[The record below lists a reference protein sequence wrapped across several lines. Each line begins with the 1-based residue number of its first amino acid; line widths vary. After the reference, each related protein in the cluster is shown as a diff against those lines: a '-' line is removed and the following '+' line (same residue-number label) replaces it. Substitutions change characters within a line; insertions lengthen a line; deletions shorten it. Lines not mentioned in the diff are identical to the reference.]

1 MIPNLGALER
11 QAAALQRQIR
21 DERTMARAALAPSS
35 PLALADRLGIVLDPW
50 QAEAL
55 TTERLDILL
64 LVTRQGGKGMVASL
78 LALHALVDDPGSTTV
93 IVSRAE
99 RQAKRLLR
107 RIRRLYRQL
116 EDVPPVIVDGQT
128 TLELRSG
135 SEVLALPGSEE
146 TIRGVESVDLLII
159 DEAALVPDELY
170 TAVSPMLAVSNG
182 RTVALSTPRGKRGWF
197 HGEWV
202 DGGDGWHRAKVT
214 AREIPRIDPAWLE
227 RQRDKIGDYDFS
239 QEYLCEFLDADDQLF
254 PTDLIHAACTPDVLP
269 LAL

>member
-1 MIPNLGALER
+1 MTVNLGALQR

-21 DERTMARAALAPSS
+21 DERTMTSVGLAPSS
-35 PLALADRLGIVLDPW
+35 PLVLAERLGIVLDPW
-50 QAEAL
+50 QADAL
-55 TTERLDILL
+55 TTELLDVLL

-78 LALHALVDDPGSTTV
+78 LALDALVADPGSTTV

-107 RIRRLYRQL
+107 RIRRLYRRL
-116 EDVPPVIVDGQT
+116 DDVPPVIVDGQT
-128 TLELRSG
+128 VLELRNG
-135 SEVLALPGSEE
+135 SEILALPGSEE

-197 HGEWV
+197 YSEWV
-202 DGGDGWHRAKVT
+202 DGGGSWHRAKVT
-214 AREIPRIDPAWLE
+214 AHEIPRIDPAWLE
-227 RQRDKIGDYDFS
+227 RQRAKIGDYSFS
-239 QEYLCEFLDADDQLF
+239 QEYLCAFLDTDDAYF
-254 PTDLIHAACTPDVLP
+254 PGELIDSVFTSAYEPWDL
-269 LAL
+269 